1 MEIFL
6 NNGHKKMV
14 INKELNPVK
23 VHCHVNDKIININLY
38 SGCLDLNSLEE
49 LPIEEKDSYD
59 VEYDLN
65 NDLFVMDGLETDNI
79 SCLFKDMYESKMEGL
94 KHR

>member
-14 INKELNPVK
+14 INNELNPVK
-23 VHCHVNDKIININLY
+23 VRCHVNDKIININLY

-79 SCLFKDMYESKMEGL
+79 SCLFKDMYESKTEGV

>member
-23 VHCHVNDKIININLY
+23 VHCHVNDKTININLY

-49 LPIEEKDSYD
+49 LLIEEKDSYD

-79 SCLFKDMYESKMEGL
+79 
-94 KHR
+94 